1 MLWADR
7 LEEVVDLTLWI
18 DPRVM
23 NREQA
28 EGFGTGLARLLIAAG
43 DGDVQA
49 CDITNISGISPIE
62 RDADWIYTDSC
73 WVSLRAVERLVG
85 EAVQGRPHLVTRTP
99 DGLLTCHVTSETAEE
114 IHAACLALL
123 PGRTSAMAPHRYVV
137 HAPEPTGVSP
147 YGPVLTEGDGRRS
160 TSQYP
165 SRVSSQ

>member
-1 MLWADR
+1 M
-7 LEEVVDLTLWI
+7 DLTLWI

-123 PGRTSAMAPHRYVV
+123 PGRTSAMAPTAMSCTRRNPPACRRTAPSSPRATDVV
-137 HAPEPTGVSP
+137 
-147 YGPVLTEGDGRRS
+147 RRPS
-160 TSQYP
+160 TP
-165 SRVSSQ
+165 RA